1 MMLMIRIILSRKL
14 GELRITRKKL
24 SEMTGIRENTL
35 GRYYN
40 EFATSINLEHLDLM
54 CEVLHC
60 GLDEIL
66 LYKPNKIPKAPLNKE
81 KLND

>member
-1 MMLMIRIILSRKL
+1 MIRIILFRKL
-14 GELRITRKKL
+14 GELRINRKKL

-40 EFATSINLEHLDLM
+40 EFATSINLEHLDLL
-54 CEVLHC
+54 CEVLNC

-81 KLND
+81 KLKD

>member
-1 MMLMIRIILSRKL
+1 MIRIILSRKL
-14 GELRITRKKL
+14 GELRINRKQL

-40 EFATSINLEHLDLM
+40 EFATSINLEHLDLL
-54 CEVLHC
+54 CEALNC

-66 LYKPNKIPKAPLNKE
+66 LYKPNKIPKVPLNKE
-81 KLND
+81 KRKD